1 MLLGK
6 HEDLEKL
13 VNKIAEQTKDLDLD
27 LCETR
32 DTKLDSKTYEKQIYE
47 ITQGLN
53 LVEKR
58 LSYGE
63 HENKEMANF
72 FLR

>member
-1 MLLGK
+1 
-6 HEDLEKL
+6 
-13 VNKIAEQTKDLDLD
+13 

-32 DTKLDSKTYEKQIYE
+32 DTKLDAKTYEKQIYE

-58 LSYGE
+58 LTYDE

-72 FLR
+72 FLRQLPQLLQNEIVETFNFALDGKCHR

>member
-1 MLLGK
+1 
-6 HEDLEKL
+6 
-13 VNKIAEQTKDLDLD
+13 

-32 DTKLDSKTYEKQIYE
+32 DTKLDAKTYEKQIYE

-58 LSYGE
+58 LTYDE

-72 FLR
+72 FLRQLPQLL